1 MVIYLVDSGYFPQS
15 LLYILSIIP
24 SKNEGF
30 YCLFVLLLW
39 QLKGSM
45 NVQMGKWLNCIF
57 SITLEVI

>member
-1 MVIYLVDSGYFPQS
+1 MVIYLVYRQWV
-15 LLYILSIIP
+15 LSIVCFIPSVIP